1 MPHVE
6 IGKLTSFY
14 VDCRLFMPA
23 PNEDA
28 PYLHA
33 NNARVIDPGQDSRL
47 ASVLPNIPPLTP
59 PGPTA
64 SRLDQ
69 WDPQYTCSLLYDLWR
84 RRRIASSLPTAIFSS
99 DKTYDDPQKMTLKAV
114 DEEIFNTQK
123 KDRRKFLVHLP
134 DQRLWF
140 QCQIGVHK
148 NDTNNPKIST
158 EMVCVPKQEVNRKW
172 CRWIGMDKKNW
183 TGFRTICLGSVWI
196 IDQFAVRKRPNVD
209 WTSR

>member
-1 MPHVE
+1 
-6 IGKLTSFY
+6 
-14 VDCRLFMPA
+14 
-23 PNEDA
+23 
-28 PYLHA
+28 
-33 NNARVIDPGQDSRL
+33 
-47 ASVLPNIPPLTP
+47 
-59 PGPTA
+59 
-64 SRLDQ
+64 
-69 WDPQYTCSLLYDLWR
+69 
-84 RRRIASSLPTAIFSS
+84 
-99 DKTYDDPQKMTLKAV
+99 MTLKAV

-183 TGFRTICLGSVWI
+183 TGFRTICLGGASGLLTNSLFRNDRTLI
-196 IDQFAVRKRPNVD
+196 GRAGEEYPLD
-209 WTSR
+209 WVGKPYPMATYFL